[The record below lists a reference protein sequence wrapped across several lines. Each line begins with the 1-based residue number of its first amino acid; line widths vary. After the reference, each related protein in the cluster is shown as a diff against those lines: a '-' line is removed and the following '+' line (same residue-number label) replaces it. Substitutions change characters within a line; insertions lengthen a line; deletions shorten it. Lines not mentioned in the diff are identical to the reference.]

1 MARVIHR
8 AISDGQQTVAVVHT
22 ESGGGNKWEKPAL
35 LSSIRLDNDKLEDL
49 FKGARIISGLNITAI
64 ESNRVDA
71 RNQGPKSGYG
81 RKLDQLLKDL
91 PTHLKHEPTVSKDN
105 LIEQE
110 ISNFRAES
118 QRPSLELNTPD
129 APAKFP
135 NINDDSVLAS
145 AVTEP
150 SITARRPM
158 RL

>member
-35 LSSIRLDNDKLEDL
+35 LSLVRLDNNKLEDL
-49 FKGARIISGLNITAI
+49 FKGARIINGLNITAI

-81 RKLDQLLKDL
+81 RKLDQLLRDL
-91 PTHLKHEPTVSKDN
+91 PTHLKQEPTVSKDN
-105 LIEQE
+105 LTEQE
-110 ISNFRAES
+110 IPSFQAES
-118 QRPSLELNTPD
+118 VKPKTSVVIAEPT
-129 APAKFP
+129 KFP

-150 SITARRPM
+150 SITARKAM